1 MFLEIFRI
9 IEDNNI
15 LYEKL
20 IKDENIDKDT
30 LNNAINY
37 INFSFNKMENIFY
50 IIGSKIKTRKIR
62 ENIK

>member
-1 MFLEIFRI
+1 MNIMYDGNNMFLEIFRI

-37 INFSFNKMENIFY
+37 I
-50 IIGSKIKTRKIR
+50 GSKIKTRKIR